1 MRSALSEMGAAVSNY
16 FTPEEKVA
24 FAKFAETRR
33 VGMSPADV
41 DAFAVPLAQ
50 SAGLAELE
58 ARWRYELMMDKSKG
72 VNSSLLLSR
81 MQPLVDLQRRRLKFA
96 ELGAQLEQFAPRIE
110 PQQRYVVWVA
120 AQQAYQSAADPE
132 GELRAFSRMP
142 SGNGGREQQ
151 TRLFQ
156 LLLTRK
162 PVELVQRASYW
173 TSPGQDAADYLV
185 ANGNAAQA
193 HALILSRGRTQTPVW
208 ARAYNALVGLYFSER
223 TPEVNSAFVSALGDD
238 TIAER
243 LAKPVDRA
251 QQLAGNVWF
260 YYGSRYGEYTAM
272 NKQGNPEDF
281 LAAMLEQSPA
291 TASGYLTVAE
301 SRRAGQSRYGLLQGG
316 RPRRGHRGVEAGFF
330 HARATGQ
337 QWAYAGDFLGGFLSN
352 LRAPAQQKA
361 VQRSE
366 IRCGCASTGLP
377 PPLRQLPL

>member
-1 MRSALSEMGAAVSNY
+1 
-16 FTPEEKVA
+16 
-24 FAKFAETRR
+24 
-33 VGMSPADV
+33 MSPADV

-162 PVELVQRASYW
+162 PVELVQRASNW

-185 ANGNAAQA
+185 ANGDAAQA
-193 HALILSRGRTQTPVW
+193 HALVSSRGRTQTPVW

-291 TASGYLTVAE
+291 TASGYLTVADYYLD
-301 SRRAGQSRYGLLQGG
+301 SGDTARAIADYEHTLELAPGG